1 MSEQYASVFTEL
13 QNQNANIEK
22 GCLLSP
28 AGDVL
33 FSAGD
38 WDVSGDAK
46 ALLEAWLNHG
56 PRLEVQGTGYSILRS
71 EPEQL
76 VSKNIAGKGSVVGSI
91 TKGGNYLIAHLG
103 PCSTEQVGRDYLDVA
118 RAAAKM
124 R

>member
-1 MSEQYASVFTEL
+1 MSERYADVFAEL
-13 QNQNANIEK
+13 QAANGNVEK
-22 GCLLSP
+22 GCLLDPS
-28 AGDVL
+28 GTIL
-33 FSAGD
+33 FTAGD
-38 WDVSGDAK
+38 WDASADAK
-46 ALLEAWLNHG
+46 QVLDAWLSHG
-56 PRLEVQGTGYSILRS
+56 PRLEIQGTGYSILRS

-124 R
+124 K